1 MIKLKLL
8 SNKIKK
14 PFRSRENILAIY
26 SLRKYVIP
34 EADAITIDTE
44 INVVLPL
51 NRILF
56 LTTKFKGQKIKKI
69 RGPQKK
75 TLRTTLLNHSYFHMY
90 TVEKW
95 SIAGY
100 LLSRNSEISIEN
112 AKKKKSYQKTTYRKR
127 GRQKF
132 LGENVGGKLEVS
144 SAITVSPMLAETW
157 SIKLVNKVAPG
168 IISKATADIN
178 KIAKQRI
185 DQVIRNGGAELERG
199 APKIIRGAI
208 KEVYKTPF
216 RLLGNLGKKQFQKIK
231 RRLFK

>member
-8 SNKIKK
+8 LNKIKK

-26 SLRKYVIP
+26 SPKKYIIP

-51 NRILF
+51 NRTYSLPPNS
-56 LTTKFKGQKIKKI
+56 KDKKSKGFEVLKKK
-69 RGPQKK
+69 R
-75 TLRTTLLNHSYFHMY
+75 LRITLLNHSYFHTH
-90 TVEKW
+90 TVEKG
-95 SIAGY
+95 SIVGY
-100 LLSRNSEISIEN
+100 LLSPNSEISIEN
-112 AKKKKSYQKTTYRKR
+112 AKKKKSYRKTTYRKR
-127 GRQKF
+127 RTGKNSGRKRRWQTGGF
-132 LGENVGGKLEVS
+132 LSRYDFAYAGRDV
-144 SAITVSPMLAETW
+144 
-157 SIKLVNKVAPG
+157 VNQAGKVAPG

-185 DQVIRNGGAELERG
+185 DQVIRNGGAELESV

-208 KEVYKTPF
+208 EEVYKTPF
-216 RLLGNLGKKQFQKIK
+216 RLLGNLAKKQFQKIK

>member
-26 SLRKYVIP
+26 SPKKYIIP

-51 NRILF
+51 NRTLF
-56 LTTKFKGQKIKKI
+56 VTTKFKGQKIKEI

-75 TLRTTLLNHSYFHMY
+75 RLRITLLNHSYFHTH
-90 TVEKW
+90 TVEKG
-95 SIAGY
+95 SIVGY
-100 LLSRNSEISIEN
+100 LLSPNSEISIEN
-112 AKKKKSYQKTTYRKR
+112 AKKKKGYRKTTYRKR
-127 GRQKF
+127 GTGKNSGRKRRRQTGGF
-132 LGENVGGKLEVS
+132 LSRYDFAYAGRDV
-144 SAITVSPMLAETW
+144 
-157 SIKLVNKVAPG
+157 VNQAGKVAPG

-185 DQVIRNGGAELERG
+185 DQVIRNGGAELERV

-208 KEVYKTPF
+208 EEVYKTPF
-216 RLLGNLGKKQFQKIK
+216 CLLGNLGKKQFQKIN